1 MNKTLTNTIIIIG
14 PNGQVKI
21 FSTEFNS
28 DVMKQ
33 WLERF
38 NKRVSGRAYVDKEG
52 YWMFEPYHVGQ
63 SMSSVL
69 FKERIGQISAV
80 RSAKSVKFSLSLP
93 ATMTKSQMV
102 LAVLEQCGLLVDALR
117 GGGLYERLTNLP
129 QCTDQNVAEETPK
142 AA

>member
-1 MNKTLTNTIIIIG
+1 MNKTLVNSVICIG

-38 NKRVSGRAYVDKEG
+38 NKRVSGRAYVNKEG

-63 SMSSVL
+63 NMPSVL
-69 FKERIGQISAV
+69 VKEQVGQIS
-80 RSAKSVKFSLSLP
+80 VKRFKNTVSISLSLP
-93 ATMTKSQMV
+93 VTMSKNQMV
-102 LAVLEQCGLLVDALR
+102 LAVLEQYGNLVDALR
-117 GGGLYERLTNLP
+117 EGGLYERLVNFQTEA
-129 QCTDQNVAEETPK
+129 VAK

>member
-1 MNKTLTNTIIIIG
+1 MNKTLVNSVICIG

-52 YWMFEPYHVGQ
+52 YWMFEPYQVGQ
-63 SMSSVL
+63 NMPSVL
-69 FKERIGQISAV
+69 VKEQVGQMVAV

-93 ATMTKSQMV
+93 ATMTKHQMIM
-102 LAVLEQCGLLVDALR
+102 AVLEQSGLLVDALR
-117 GGGLYERLTNLP
+117 EGGLYERLVNL
-129 QCTDQNVAEETPK
+129 QTEAVAK

>member
-1 MNKTLTNTIIIIG
+1 MNKTLTNPIIIIA

-63 SMSSVL
+63 NMPSVL
-69 FKERIGQISAV
+69 AKEQVGQISAKRFKNTV
-80 RSAKSVKFSLSLP
+80 NFTLSLP
-93 ATMTKSQMV
+93 ATMSKNQMI
-102 LAVLEQCGLLVDALR
+102 LAVLEQYGNLVDALR
-117 GGGLYERLTNLP
+117 EGGLYEKLVNLQTEATEQP
-129 QCTDQNVAEETPK
+129 AM

>member
-1 MNKTLTNTIIIIG
+1 MNKTLVNSVICIG

-52 YWMFEPYHVGQ
+52 YWMFEPYLVGQ
-63 SMSSVL
+63 NMPSVL
-69 FKERIGQISAV
+69 VKEQVGQMVAV

-93 ATMTKSQMV
+93 ATMPKHQMIM
-102 LAVLEQCGLLVDALR
+102 AVLEQSGLLVDALR
-117 GGGLYERLTNLP
+117 EGGLYERLVNL
-129 QCTDQNVAEETPK
+129 QTEAVAK

>member
-1 MNKTLTNTIIIIG
+1 MNKTLSNSAIILG

-21 FSTEFNS
+21 FSDEFNS

-63 SMSSVL
+63 NMPSVL
-69 FKERIGQISAV
+69 AKEQVGQISAKRFKNTV
-80 RSAKSVKFSLSLP
+80 NFTLSLP
-93 ATMTKSQMV
+93 ATMSKNQMI
-102 LAVLEQCGLLVDALR
+102 LAVLEQYGNLVDALR
-117 GGGLYERLTNLP
+117 DGGLYEKLVNL
-129 QCTDQNVAEETPK
+129 QTEATEQSAM